1 MTGVLGQKRSQ
12 PPNQNIS
19 HVQITHPELNW
30 CGFKKTDNWCPFKSE
45 KVIFPGSWISPRDQH
60 WGPSVSICAA
70 KKLVL
75 GKGAWEQKAA
85 IGWLDSYKTAP
96 LPSYCDVAK
105 SFRLRN
111 LTACACDSIADS
123 VLCVIQIVRAIQ
135 VFKCQR
141 AQGLKRNKHFWGDT
155 RDDTAS
161 GNCPHTKCYFVYFWQ
176 RPSKTIQTLLTQE
189 MTLYTSSAADAW
201 EEVLESLE
209 EWLKCQEADSYLVLS
224 VSNKVLNSLALLL
237 VCQLL

>member
-1 MTGVLGQKRSQ
+1 MSQKVLGWE
-12 PPNQNIS
+12 IS
-19 HVQITHPELNW
+19 H
-30 CGFKKTDNWCPFKSE
+30 
-45 KVIFPGSWISPRDQH
+45 
-60 WGPSVSICAA
+60 
-70 KKLVL
+70 
-75 GKGAWEQKAA
+75 
-85 IGWLDSYKTAP
+85 
-96 LPSYCDVAK
+96 
-105 SFRLRN
+105 
-111 LTACACDSIADS
+111 DSIADS

-189 MTLYTSSAADAW
+189 MTLYTSSAAAAW

-237 VCQLL
+237 VCLSYKWVWCITCLILVISSTISRAEKPCV